1 MRTRSVDF
9 RHFTWRGPAAGISD
23 GFYRLARQ
31 LESRA
36 FGLTPEQIGIV
47 EGLRAATAV
56 AVMAALAYGL
66 SRPWLAWAV
75 FGAFWCCL
83 ADPGGPDWVR
93 KRAIGGFALA
103 GALVL
108 PIVSIAGSLGPL
120 VGGPVML
127 AAVFLTNLP
136 RAWGASATVPGILV
150 SVVAVVG
157 VDYPH
162 RPAGA
167 LVLTGAFLLGC
178 AWAYLLC
185 LVLWRIHP
193 HAPVRRAA
201 SALYAR
207 EAAMVQDMLVL
218 AGHEQASAAAWAE
231 LNAEHRRAVRLSIE
245 RARAAVARLEQR
257 RARHELAVDCA
268 DRLFAGL
275 LALGHGL
282 AAGEASR
289 PLRFALWTLH
299 EALAEAAHQ
308 AASRQ
313 FSGVRLADQARSLA
327 QDARALP
334 HAPGRALAQCAA
346 ALAAYAAGPV
356 AERDAVLPQA
366 GPGRITI
373 PVLRHAARVTVAVAV
388 AYLLVA
394 WLNLTF
400 SYWATMA
407 TVMVMQ
413 PLAETTWPRS
423 LERILGSVGGG
434 MLAALLLAASPAK
447 PVLLL
452 IIFPLAALTI
462 AFKSVN
468 YTVFVLF
475 LTSLFVL
482 VIEMVQP
489 GSGVPV
495 ARAVNNIIGALVGVA
510 GVLLLWPERRP
521 GGVAALLA
529 AAVEANLTFAAQA
542 LAHPAMGQDAAGQ
555 ERRAAGLA
563 SSAAETAL
571 ARMRL
576 EGRGRRGR
584 LEGAEALLSALRNV
598 AGAAAVRVLSAGPQ
612 DTARAAACRA
622 LAAAIAARLR
632 GGAAPL
638 PSLPPA
644 NDELSAALARL
655 SDAAAGLPARA

>member
-1 MRTRSVDF
+1 M
-9 RHFTWRGPAAGISD
+9 
-23 GFYRLARQ
+23 
-31 LESRA
+31 
-36 FGLTPEQIGIV
+36 
-47 EGLRAATAV
+47 
-56 AVMAALAYGL
+56 
-66 SRPWLAWAV
+66 
-75 FGAFWCCL
+75 
-83 ADPGGPDWVR
+83 
-93 KRAIGGFALA
+93 
-103 GALVL
+103 
-108 PIVSIAGSLGPL
+108 
-120 VGGPVML
+120 
-127 AAVFLTNLP
+127 
-136 RAWGASATVPGILV
+136 
-150 SVVAVVG
+150 
-157 VDYPH
+157 
-162 RPAGA
+162 
-167 LVLTGAFLLGC
+167 
-178 AWAYLLC
+178 
-185 LVLWRIHP
+185 
-193 HAPVRRAA
+193 
-201 SALYAR
+201 
-207 EAAMVQDMLVL
+207 
-218 AGHEQASAAAWAE
+218 
-231 LNAEHRRAVRLSIE
+231 
-245 RARAAVARLEQR
+245 
-257 RARHELAVDCA
+257 
-268 DRLFAGL
+268 
-275 LALGHGL
+275 
-282 AAGEASR
+282 
-289 PLRFALWTLH
+289 
-299 EALAEAAHQ
+299 
-308 AASRQ
+308 
-313 FSGVRLADQARSLA
+313 
-327 QDARALP
+327 
-334 HAPGRALAQCAA
+334 
-346 ALAAYAAGPV
+346 
-356 AERDAVLPQA
+356 AERDTVLA
-366 GPGRITI
+366 HARPGRITI

-413 PLAETTWPRS
+413 PLAEATWPRS

-495 ARAVNNIIGALVGVA
+495 ARAVNNIIGALVGVV

-655 SDAAAGLPARA
+655 ADAAAGLPARA